1 MLALLLCSSAIDCA
15 RDEVAAADAGFN
27 GDGDNPTRIPWA
39 KQPKQCTA
47 MKAGYQHAG
56 HHLNTL
62 TASHHIITSSSS
74 QRLAQQP
81 QATSSV

>member
-47 MKAGYQHAG
+47 MKAGYQHRASPEHPNSITP
-56 HHLNTL
+56 HH
-62 TASHHIITSSSS
+62 H
-74 QRLAQQP
+74 QQQQP
-81 QATSSV
+81 EVSTTTPTNL